1 MLLFAHP
8 FFGSIHWYPL
18 AAVFHPMGPRNTSL
32 LTARGKQARDVT
44 WTATL
49 KTRILDI
56 KTRGADMCESS
67 PSGDTSSLAYGRVQ
81 R

>member
-1 MLLFAHP
+1 
-8 FFGSIHWYPL
+8 
-18 AAVFHPMGPRNTSL
+18 MGPRNTSL

-56 KTRGADMCESS
+56 ETREQICVRVPLQEILAVWHTAECKDSTCPLRSVEGIAVMC
-67 PSGDTSSLAYGRVQ
+67 V
-81 R
+81 